1 MKPILNTLIC
11 VFLLFFLSS
20 VYHERDVYAQDDES
34 EFSLVFGW
42 KTGGSHELLAK
53 KATALKELKGDNGIS
68 ISFGH
73 LLGPQRIVQFDG
85 GLVYL
90 KTARQAGID
99 YVIPAASEFMFGV
112 EAFKEFAMLDDAPRF
127 ISANIVVEKTRRTL
141 VDPYAVWDVN
151 GKRICIIAMSDNN
164 IIKESKDENVAGI
177 DIISIDQALTAVAID
192 IVRENADMVI
202 VTGRIDRET
211 VTELSIK
218 HPFVDVFVTN
228 FQSGGFTDKKSSV
241 TTSFISGRPV
251 YIVSEKPDHLGQLT
265 FKDMDGV
272 ESRELTDVIV
282 GDEFPPEETVAA
294 VLNEVLEE
302 LKQKDFEESVTMR
315 AGNEVASVLRE
326 VFDADVVLLERQ
338 SLYYFPLEDT
348 LSILNFR
355 KIVKPTEKIVSYSL
369 KGSLLKSIRE
379 QSASQTD
386 PALCLHFGGMTVD
399 GKVDSIPLQDDR
411 DYNILTTTFL
421 RKGGNGYE
429 LFTQGTGEI
438 LTDVNMLKV
447 VERFLV
453 DKDRR
458 IRKALKKKNWTATIG
473 LNIGSNFTRADADK
487 EVVLYGGSIPGTF
500 KAKNDKF
507 NGTLTAQ
514 SPNNTFKYRK
524 NRSDL
529 TVTLYLLYSRSGNRT
544 PKGNIRYSEAK
555 DDLILTIKYNY
566 LINFVVNPYISTNVN
581 TELYT
586 GRPIKHPIV
595 ASIGSGIGR
604 SFPKL
609 WGLRV
614 SAGLHGTR
622 NYTSLDNNF
631 GTEYNFNFSKSFA
644 VKSYLPSLKSF
655 NFATKIKWDP
665 MAKYH
670 MRFMLV
676 NNNSLVIQIWKRY
689 SINITVNC
697 YSFRNTQHRKVA
709 MGFDYVAMF
718 GYNFSKSF

>member
-1 MKPILNTLIC
+1 MKPVLNTLIC

-20 VYHERDVYAQDDES
+20 MYHERDVYAQDDES

-42 KTGGSHELLAK
+42 KTGGSHELLTK

-73 LLGPQRIVQFDG
+73 LLGQQRIVQFDG
-85 GLVYL
+85 GIQYL
-90 KTARQAGID
+90 KSARQAGFD
-99 YVIPAASEFMFGV
+99 YVIPAASEFMLGV
-112 EAFKEFAMLDDAPRF
+112 ETFKKFAMLDDAPRF

-151 GKRICIIAMSDNN
+151 GQRICIIAMSDNT

-202 VTGRIDRET
+202 VAGRIDRET

-241 TTSFISGRPV
+241 TTSFISGKPV

-272 ESRELTDVIV
+272 ESRELTDVII
-282 GDEFPPEETVAA
+282 GNEFPPEETVAA
-294 VLNEVLEE
+294 ELNAVLEE
-302 LKQKDFEESVTMR
+302 LKQKDYEESVTMR

-399 GKVDSIPLQDDR
+399 GKVDSIPIQDER

-458 IRKALKKKNWTATIG
+458 IRKALKKKNWTAAVG
-473 LNIGSNFTRADADK
+473 LNISSNFIRDDVDKDKSLYSGIPNPFRDQSDAFDGI
-487 EVVLYGGSIPGTF
+487 LTF
-500 KAKNDKF
+500 SSTGNR
-507 NGTLTAQ
+507 
-514 SPNNTFKYRK
+514 FKYRK
-524 NRSDL
+524 NRSEL
-529 TVTLYLLYSRSGNRT
+529 SIQIRAVYERKGHRTVKDDILYR
-544 PKGNIRYSEAK
+544 KGNDYLRIYNQ
-555 DDLILTIKYNY
+555 YNY
-566 LINFVVNPYISTNVN
+566 LINFVVNPYLKIDFATILYSISR
-581 TELYT
+581 
-586 GRPIKHPIV
+586 GKHPLT
-595 ASIGSGIGR
+595 ATIGSGFTR
-604 SFPKL
+604 SFPSL

-614 SAGLHGTR
+614 NAGIKGER
-622 NYTSLDNNF
+622 NYKFLDNTF
-631 GTEYNFNFSKSFA
+631 GTDYSFGFNKSFE
-644 VKSYLPSLKSF
+644 VKSRLPSLKSF
-655 NFATKIKWDP
+655 NFLTKISWDP

-670 MRFMLV
+670 MAFYLE
-676 NNNSLVIQIWKRY
+676 NYNSLVIQIWKRY
-689 SINITVNC
+689 SINIDINC
-697 YSFRNTQHRKVA
+697 YSYRNTQHRKVA
-709 MGFDYVAMF
+709 IGFHYKATF
-718 GYNFSKSF
+718 GYNLSKNF